1 MYGEIKRDGALSIEE
16 NAQKKF
22 EAEYALALHM
32 VEDPADS
39 FHGIAGLFQRRVVN
53 DEAAILALLPHALV
67 SEYADETKQHMVQQ
81 PVPIHG
87 RACQHPVVTVL
98 TRVKQF
104 IEVLL
109 VYGMNTLAVEPEQ
122 AQ

>member
-1 MYGEIKRDGALSIEE
+1 
-16 NAQKKF
+16 
-22 EAEYALALHM
+22 M

-67 SEYADETKQHMVQQ
+67 SEYADETKQHVVHQ
-81 PVPIHG
+81 PAPVHG

-98 TRVKQF
+98 ARVKQF

-109 VYGMNTLAVEPEQ
+109 VYGMNALAMDPEQ
-122 AQ
+122 AQGQYKLNGGNAVVLLKRQPAKKAAKAKTAKK

>member
-1 MYGEIKRDGALSIEE
+1 MYGEVKRDGALSIEE

-67 SEYADETKQHMVQQ
+67 SEYADETKLHVVQQ
-81 PVPIHG
+81 PASVHG
-87 RACQHPVVTVL
+87 GACQHPVVTVL
-98 TRVKQF
+98 AIVKQF

>member
-1 MYGEIKRDGALSIEE
+1 MYGEVKRDGALSIEE

-67 SEYADETKQHMVQQ
+67 SEYADETKQHVVQQ
-81 PVPIHG
+81 PAPVHG
-87 RACQHPVVTVL
+87 GACQHPVVTVL
-98 TRVKQF
+98 ARVKQF

-109 VYGMNTLAVEPEQ
+109 VYGMNTLAVESEQ
-122 AQ
+122 AR